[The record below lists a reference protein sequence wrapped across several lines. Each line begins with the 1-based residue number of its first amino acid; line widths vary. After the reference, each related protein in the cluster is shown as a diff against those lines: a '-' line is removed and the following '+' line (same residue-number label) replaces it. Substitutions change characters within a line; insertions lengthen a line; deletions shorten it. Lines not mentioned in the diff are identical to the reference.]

1 MNLEPEIL
9 RLQTRLVVGKLQILS
24 SSGEVFNHVD
34 SGGPMWS
41 GDGDRRLELPVTFTT
56 PFSAA
61 PNVTLGLTGIDS
73 AHDQNLRLLLSV
85 QDVTLTGFTLLCSTW
100 GDTHI
105 ARASASWQA
114 LGPI

>member
-9 RLQTRLVVGKLQILS
+9 RLQTRLVIGKLQILS

-34 SGGPMWS
+34 GGGPMWA
-41 GDGDRRLELPVTFTT
+41 GDGDRSLELPVLFTT
-56 PFSAA
+56 PFSAV
-61 PNVTLGLTGIDS
+61 PNVTVGLTGIDS
-73 AHDQNLRLLLSV
+73 AHDQNLRLLFAV
-85 QDVTLTGFTLLCSTW
+85 QDVTLKGFTLVCSTW